1 MRVTA
6 LHPDVVVCVS
16 GIWQTTCTLV
26 HHGDETFVIDSP
38 ILPEE
43 LEALP
48 SVLAQAS
55 WEATGLLATHGDW
68 DHLLCRLVW
77 PEAPLGCA
85 QTTVERL
92 AGEPGAAQRKLRA
105 FDAEHYVERGRGL
118 PLGSLQ
124 PLPVPG
130 RLEVGAG
137 ELELHPAQGHT
148 ADGMALLVPWANV
161 LVCGDY
167 LSPVEDPTTPSP
179 PADREDYRATL
190 ERLGE
195 LLGRVEWV
203 VPGHGAPMAAA
214 RAAEVLADHLAKL

>member
-26 HHGDETFVIDSP
+26 HHGEETFVVDSP

-48 SVLAQAS
+48 SVLGQAG

-77 PEAPLGCA
+77 PDAPLGCA
-85 QTTVERL
+85 QSTAERL

-105 FDAEHYVERGRGL
+105 FDAEHYVQRGRGL

-124 PLPVPG
+124 SLPVPG
-130 RLEVGAG
+130 RLEVGSL
-137 ELELHPAQGHT
+137 ELELHLAEGHT
-148 ADGMALLVPWANV
+148 GDGMAIVVPWAGV

-167 LSPVEDPTTPSP
+167 LSPVEDPMVE
-179 PADREDYRATL
+179 ADRDDYRATL
-190 ERLGE
+190 ERLGG
-195 LLGRVEWV
+195 LLERVQWV
-203 VPGHGAPMAAA
+203 VPGHGAPMAAT